1 MKIRKL
7 LSLALC
13 LLICLSVSFGLAEA
27 KVYEQ
32 PEITLVISDINP
44 EDSPLG
50 MTNFKFAEM
59 LKEATNGRI
68 QADIYCGGQLGT
80 EADNVNNL
88 RLGVVAMTRVNT
100 GNLAARGID
109 IPEYT
114 ILALPYLIRSAEHGM
129 AFLKSE
135 DGAALAGRV
144 EEVTNGEIV
153 SMEAYIASTP
163 RHFFAKKPVTTMADM
178 AGTKVR
184 SETTDLKID
193 MMSAFGMSATPMPLN
208 DMYSALQT
216 GMIDGGEHNLSS
228 IKSYAFYE
236 LCPHVLLT
244 AHSYNTN
251 VYLMSGKV
259 WNSLSAE
266 DQAIVK
272 ECMQKAC
279 DWCTEYYPTEDD
291 AIMEELAPKGV
302 TFTEPTD
309 IDVWAEAASKL
320 YPKYAAGYEDFIEVV
335 QSYNVK

>member
-1 MKIRKL
+1 MKQKKL
-7 LSLALC
+7 LALALC
-13 LLICLSVSFGLAEA
+13 LLLCLNVSLGLAEA
-27 KVYEQ
+27 K

-163 RHFFAKKPVTTMADM
+163 RHFFAKKPVTSMADM

-236 LCPHVLLT
+236 LCPYVLLT

-251 VYLMSGKV
+251 VYLISGKI
-259 WNSLSAE
+259 WNSLSPE

-291 AIMEELAPKGV
+291 AIMAELAPKGV

-309 IDVWAEAASKL
+309 IDVWAEAASAL